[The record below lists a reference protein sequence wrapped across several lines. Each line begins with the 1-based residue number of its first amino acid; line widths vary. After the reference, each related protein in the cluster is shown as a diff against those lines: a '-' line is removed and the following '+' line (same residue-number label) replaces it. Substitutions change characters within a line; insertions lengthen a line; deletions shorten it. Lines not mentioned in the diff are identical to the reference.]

1 MKSFIWS
8 TAFYGAGI
16 WTLRKVGQKYQDSF
30 EMCWRRVEKISCTDR
45 VKNYEILHRV
55 EGKQNILHTVK
66 TNKNNWFVH
75 ILRRNCP
82 LKHIIEGKI
91 EVVGSRGGSRK
102 QLLDG
107 F

>member
-8 TAFYGAGI
+8 TAFYGAEI
-16 WTLRKVGQKYQDSF
+16 WALRKVGQKYQDSF
-30 EMCWRRVEKISCTDR
+30 EMCWRLVLPIVWKIM
-45 VKNYEILHRV
+45 KYYIRV
-55 EGKQNILHTVK
+55 EGEQNILHTVK

-91 EVVGSRGGSRK
+91 EVVGSRGGRRK

-107 F
+107 S